1 MIDTIQKRFTMYDSD
16 DVLKTSKEKPSRAAL
31 FQKYAADYLMSM
43 RSVYYNGCLYTYRSK
58 CYRPE
63 QEPEVT
69 LMRYFQHKQI
79 PLKSSDIG
87 NILAHVKAY
96 SLMDGQKF
104 PAIPFFIKGGSHE
117 PRDFIPFQNGL
128 LNLDQHCQ
136 GVTELIP
143 HTPDFVSLYALP
155 FDFDPEAQCPKWLHF
170 LGQVFDGDESR
181 IRLLQEWFGYCL
193 TPDVSLQR
201 FMVLLGLPR
210 SGKGTASSI
219 LVHLLGPENTT
230 AFDLYRLLDRFS
242 TAALRTKQL
251 AVVGEVELSG
261 AKEKAR
267 ILEKLKSITGNDLQV
282 VERKGVDVKE
292 SCVLPTRWMI
302 SCNQMPVLYDASGAL
317 EARLLVLRFNRTFA
331 GQEDPRLLDKLL
343 TELSG
348 IAVWA
353 IEGLRRL
360 RESGWTA
367 PATSVEEKK
376 NFRRDSSTPL
386 AFLQDCCQV
395 YAPWLNAIT
404 PGIESVAEE
413 CFVTREQLADAF
425 WRWSVD
431 QGDEDSRGFKWFCRD
446 VRSLIP
452 QFGQTEVKKMV
463 AGKWVRV
470 YEGVR
475 LKQEW
480 VKKPS

>member
-1 MIDTIQKRFTMYDSD
+1 
-16 DVLKTSKEKPSRAAL
+16 
-31 FQKYAADYLMSM
+31 
-43 RSVYYNGCLYTYRSK
+43 
-58 CYRPE
+58 
-63 QEPEVT
+63 
-69 LMRYFQHKQI
+69 
-79 PLKSSDIG
+79 
-87 NILAHVKAY
+87 
-96 SLMDGQKF
+96 
-104 PAIPFFIKGGSHE
+104 
-117 PRDFIPFQNGL
+117 
-128 LNLDQHCQ
+128 
-136 GVTELIP
+136 
-143 HTPDFVSLYALP
+143 
-155 FDFDPEAQCPKWLHF
+155 
-170 LGQVFDGDESR
+170 
-181 IRLLQEWFGYCL
+181 
-193 TPDVSLQR
+193 
-201 FMVLLGLPR
+201 MVLLGLPR
-210 SGKGTASSI
+210 SGKGTTSSI
-219 LVHLLGPENTT
+219 LGQLLGPENTT

-242 TAALRTKQL
+242 MAALRTKQL

-261 AKEKAR
+261 AKENAR

-302 SCNQMPVLYDASGAL
+302 SCNQMPVLHDASGAL

-348 IAVWA
+348 IAAWA

-367 PATSVEEKK
+367 PASSVDEKK

-395 YAPWLNAIT
+395 YSPWLNAIT
-404 PGIESVAEE
+404 PGVEAVAEM
-413 CFVTREQLADAF
+413 CCVARDQLADAF

-452 QFGQTEVKKMV
+452 QFGPVEAKKNV

-480 VKKPS
+480 VKIIEKKLI

>member
-1 MIDTIQKRFTMYDSD
+1 MDDSE
-16 DVLKTSKEKPSRAAL
+16 KCTEKPSRAAL
-31 FQKYAADYLMSM
+31 FQKLAADYLMTV
-43 RSVYYNGCLYTYRSK
+43 RSVYYNGCLYTYRGK

-63 QEPEVT
+63 QEPEVM
-69 LMRYFQHKQI
+69 LLRWFQKKQI
-79 PLKSSDIG
+79 PLKTSDIS

-96 SLMDGQKF
+96 SLMDANKF
-104 PAIPFFIKGGSHE
+104 PEIPFFIKGRSDH
-117 PRDFIPFQNGL
+117 PKNFIPFQNGL
-128 LNLDQHCQ
+128 LNLAKHCQ
-136 GVTELIP
+136 GITELVP

-155 FDFDPEAQCPKWLHF
+155 FDFDPVAKCPQWLDF
-170 LGQVFDGDESR
+170 LGQVFEGDEDR

-193 TPDVSLQR
+193 TPDVSLQK

-210 SGKGTASSI
+210 SGKGTTSSI
-219 LVHLLGPENTT
+219 LGQLLGPENTT

-242 TAALRTKQL
+242 MTALRTKQL

-267 ILEKLKSITGNDLQV
+267 ILEKLKTITGNDIQV

-302 SCNQMPVLYDASGAL
+302 SCNQMPVLHDTSGAL
-317 EARLLVLRFNRTFA
+317 EARMLVLRFNRTFA

-353 IEGLRRL
+353 IQGLRRL

-367 PATSVEEKK
+367 PASSVEEKK
-376 NFRRDSSTPL
+376 AFRRDSSIPL

-395 YAPWLNAIT
+395 SSSWLNALT
-404 PGIESVAEE
+404 PDVQGIAEE
-413 CFVTREQLADAF
+413 CFVTREDMSSAF
-425 WRWSVD
+425 WLWSVE

-452 QFGQTEVKKMV
+452 QFGQVEAKKNV

-480 VKKPS
+480 VQQVVKNQRKA